1 MTVEE
6 IRDIYSLYEEN
17 RQNNTLIEEGSVDNL
32 LRQPMNMMLLNGE
45 IIDTKVLNEAWR
57 QIKNIEK
64 ATSEIAD
71 DDQFTEEANKMYKA
85 IKPEQVCS
93 GYFGEFFRMVVLKGV
108 NDIIV
113 KKFS

>member
-17 RQNNTLIEEGSVDNL
+17 RQNNTLIKEGVVDNL

-45 IIDTKVLNEAWR
+45 IIDTKVLNEAWK
-57 QIKNIEK
+57 QIRNIEK
-64 ATSEIAD
+64 ATSEIED
-71 DDQFTEEANKMYKA
+71 ESEFTEEANKMYKS
-85 IKPEQVCS
+85 IKSEQVHT

-113 KKFS
+113 QKFS

>member
-17 RQNNTLIEEGSVDNL
+17 RQNNTLIKEGVVDNL

-45 IIDTKVLNEAWR
+45 VIDTKVLNEAWR
-57 QIKNIEK
+57 QIKKIEK

-71 DDQFTEEANKMYKA
+71 DDKFTEEANKMYKS
-85 IKPEQVCS
+85 IKSDQVYS
-93 GYFGEFFRMVVLKGV
+93 GYFGEFFSMVILKGV

-113 KKFS
+113 QKFS